1 MDGAGQ
7 QDMTMHT
14 AQEIIHTTSR
24 TGADLRTAFFRDQAE
39 ALQQAA
45 LQIARGLAAG
55 GRLFV
60 VGEGSGDICAREMAR
75 IFLDHLDLDR
85 PALPAVRIAAD
96 GPGGTAGATCA
107 RQLEA
112 LARPG
117 DMLLAFLPD
126 VERSSLKPALEL
138 AQRMDLACILLCGRA
153 AGALALP
160 GITVT
165 APQASASLSCE
176 LLFAAGH
183 LVCRLTDYYLF
194 ENVAALQAADPLRE
208 VTHNA
213 HL

>member
-7 QDMTMHT
+7 QDTTMHT
-14 AQEIIHTTSR
+14 AQDIIHTTSL

-60 VGEGSGDICAREMAR
+60 AGEGSGDICAREMAR
-75 IFLDHLDLDR
+75 NFLDRLDLDR

-96 GPGGTAGATCA
+96 GPGEIAGTTCA
-107 RQLEA
+107 RRLEA

-126 VERSSLKPALEL
+126 GEGTHLNPALEL
-138 AQRMDLACILLCGRA
+138 AQRMDLACILLCGQA
-153 AGALALP
+153 AGALAP
-160 GITVT
+160 YGITVT
-165 APQASASLSCE
+165 VPQASAFLSCE

-194 ENVAALQAADPLRE
+194 ENVAALQAADPLQE